1 MKGTTLGHAI
11 AYTLLALAA
20 IVVIFPLWVAVGTSL
35 VPVADALRPPANL
48 FPFQNFHPQNY
59 VDVFRQIPIARFLF
73 NSFVQA
79 SMVTLGQLVT
89 AALAAYAFSFIPFKG
104 RNLMFLVFLATL
116 MIPWEVTI
124 IPNFQTIR
132 QFRWIDT
139 YQGLAAPFL
148 ATAFGT
154 FLLRQSF
161 LTLPRELYDAA
172 VIDGAGHLRYLTT
185 VVLPLSRPAL
195 GTLAIYAFVNT
206 WNQFFWPLLVTN
218 DKNMRTVQIGI
229 AMLQQEEA
237 AQWNIVM
244 AGAILALLPT
254 FILLIIGQKQLIR
267 GLTAGAL
274 KG

>member
-1 MKGTTLGHAI
+1 MKGTTLSRAI
-11 AYTLLALAA
+11 SYTLLILAA

-48 FPFQNFHPQNY
+48 MPFQNFHPQNY
-59 VDVFRQIPIARFLF
+59 VDVFRQVPIARFLF
-73 NSFVQA
+73 NSVVQ
-79 SMVTLGQLVT
+79 SSIVTLGQLVT
-89 AALAAYAFSFIPFKG
+89 AALAAYAFAFIPFKG
-104 RNLMFLVFLATL
+104 RNLMFMVFLATL

-172 VIDGAGHLRYLTT
+172 VMDGAGHLRYLTT

-218 DKNMRTVQIGI
+218 DKTMRTVQIGI

-244 AGAILALLPT
+244 AGAVLALLPT
-254 FILLIIGQKQLIR
+254 FLLLVIGQKQLIR

>member
-35 VPVADALRPPANL
+35 VPTADALRPPANL
-48 FPFQNFHPQNY
+48 LPFQNFHPQNY

-79 SMVTLGQLVT
+79 SLVTLGQLVT

-218 DKNMRTVQIGI
+218 DESMRTVQIGI

>member
-35 VPVADALRPPANL
+35 VPTADALRPPANL
-48 FPFQNFHPQNY
+48 LPFQNFHPQNY

-79 SMVTLGQLVT
+79 SLVTLGQLVT

-206 WNQFFWPLLVTN
+206 WN
-218 DKNMRTVQIGI
+218 
-229 AMLQQEEA
+229 
-237 AQWNIVM
+237 
-244 AGAILALLPT
+244 
-254 FILLIIGQKQLIR
+254 
-267 GLTAGAL
+267 
-274 KG
+274 

>member
-35 VPVADALRPPANL
+35 VPTADALRPPANL
-48 FPFQNFHPQNY
+48 LPFQNFHPQNY

-79 SMVTLGQLVT
+79 SLVTLGQLIT

-244 AGAILALLPT
+244 AGAVLALLPT
-254 FILLIIGQKQLIR
+254 FLLLIIGQKQLIR

>member
-1 MKGTTLGHAI
+1 MKHSPAYLAVT
-11 AYTLLALAA
+11 YTLLIVAAL
-20 IVVIFPLWVAVGTSL
+20 ILMLPLWTAFATSL
-35 VPVADALRPPANL
+35 VPSEDVYRPPANL
-48 FPFQNFHPQNY
+48 IPVNFRPENY
-59 VDVFRQIPIARFLF
+59 ADVVRQVPIIRFLV
-73 NSFVQA
+73 NSFIQSSGV
-79 SMVTLGQLVT
+79 MVGQLLT
-89 AALAAYAFSFIPFKG
+89 ASLAAYAFAFIPFRG
-104 RNLMFLVFLATL
+104 RNLVFMLFLATL

-132 QFRWIDT
+132 QLKWTDT
-139 YQGLAAPFL
+139 FQGLTAPFL

-161 LTLPRELYDAA
+161 MTIPRDLYDAA

-195 GTLAIYAFVNT
+195 GTLAVYSFVT
-206 WNQFFWPLLVTN
+206 SWNQFFWPLLVTN

-229 AMLQQEEA
+229 AMLQAEEA
-237 AQWNIVM
+237 TQWNIVM
-244 AGAILALLPT
+244 AGAVLALLPT
-254 FILLIIGQKQLIR
+254 FILLIVGQKQLIR

>member
-35 VPVADALRPPANL
+35 VPTADALRPPANL
-48 FPFQNFHPQNY
+48 LPFQNFHPQNY

-79 SMVTLGQLVT
+79 SLVTLGQLVT

-104 RNLMFLVFLATL
+104 RNLMFMLFLATL

-132 QFRWIDT
+132 QFKWIDT

-244 AGAILALLPT
+244 AGAVLALLPT
-254 FILLIIGQKQLIR
+254 FLLLIIGQKQLIR

>member
-35 VPVADALRPPANL
+35 VPTADALRPPANL
-48 FPFQNFHPQNY
+48 LPFQNFHPQNY

-79 SMVTLGQLVT
+79 SLVTLGQLVT

-244 AGAILALLPT
+244 AGAVLALLPT
-254 FILLIIGQKQLIR
+254 FLLLIIGQKQLIR